1 MSTRDGTTPP
11 SEVEERGSITLV
23 PTPPE
28 SEYPGAAGQ
37 RRFPVAPFFPGG
49 WEAAPVHA
57 IAPGERLRSPD
68 SCYHVGLPAPHLA
81 GVLP

>member
-11 SEVEERGSITLV
+11 SEVQVTGMHHPVSN
-23 PTPPE
+23 PPE

-37 RRFPVAPFFPGG
+37 RRFPVAPSVFP
-49 WEAAPVHA
+49 AKKRRVDLL
-57 IAPGERLRSPD
+57 APGECLPAGD
-68 SCYHVGLPAPHLA
+68 SCYHVGLSAAPLL